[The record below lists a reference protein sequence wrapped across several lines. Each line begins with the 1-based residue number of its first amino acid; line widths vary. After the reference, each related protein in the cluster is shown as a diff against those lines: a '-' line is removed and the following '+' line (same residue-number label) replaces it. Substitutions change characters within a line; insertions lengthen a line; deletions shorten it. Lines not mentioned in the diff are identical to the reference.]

1 MSNIKI
7 SKDKLQSFKL
17 NKFTK
22 IQNLLQTEDINES
35 GYYSLIFR
43 SKMDQSIIFTDHDT
57 LKKFLNKNVVY
68 LLHIKNSLYKFDY
81 SSNFDNQLECHKI
94 IKIYNKC
101 IPMENK
107 IIKIYECNNI
117 NECITMENKI
127 KDLIKLLNINTTYNG
142 YTEIFKYNNI
152 NNIIKF
158 IDSYHKTDNKLDTLM
173 LIEHEKT
180 KQLELQ
186 LELTSKHKKT
196 KLELECEK
204 TKQLELELE
213 CEKTKQL
220 ELELE
225 CEKTKLECEK
235 IKFECE
241 KIKFECEKTKQLE
254 LECEK
259 TKQLECDKIKKDNE
273 KIIDNW
279 IIDTCDRISNSMI
292 SGKTTF
298 KHLKYNKMLTITMDE
313 MNNYLISKYN
323 KIILKYERCYDEY
336 YYTFIKFT
344 INNSEIISLK

>member
-204 TKQLELELE
+204 TKQLE
-213 CEKTKQL
+213 
-220 ELELE
+220 
-225 CEKTKLECEK
+225 
-235 IKFECE
+235 
-241 KIKFECEKTKQLE
+241 
-254 LECEK
+254 
-259 TKQLECDKIKKDNE
+259 CDKIKKDNE